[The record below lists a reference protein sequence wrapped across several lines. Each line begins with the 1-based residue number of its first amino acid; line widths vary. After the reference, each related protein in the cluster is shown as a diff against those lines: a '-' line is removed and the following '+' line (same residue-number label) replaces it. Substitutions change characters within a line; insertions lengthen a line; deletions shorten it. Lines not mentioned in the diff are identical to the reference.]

1 MIVKMK
7 HLTLLCMS
15 ASSVRTLEALRD
27 LGCVHVDLTSAASQE
42 VANAKGTLS
51 SAETA
56 VRILAAAAKGKVPSA
71 GAGEVR
77 LTDED
82 LTKKI
87 IDLRSVKS
95 CDLVAAV
102 NEVDAARQKLVDR
115 ANALR
120 NYARKYEPFG
130 DFDPAIA
137 AQLRENGFSI
147 ELAKV
152 LSGIAVSVEDGY
164 AQVLSNDGVNQ
175 YLACISGKTDAKI
188 EADKNAVVER
198 VELPVE
204 KLSAMKHRL
213 MLADEKI
220 SGLTKTLAGT
230 NNRVSSIKDCYP
242 ALKDRI
248 NFAAAEDVLGEQGEV
263 AYIEG
268 WIPYDQLPALRA
280 KAVTESWG
288 ILVRDAKEGENPP
301 TFIRPPKLFRPV
313 AALFDALG
321 IAPAYTEADVS
332 VPFLCYFSIFF
343 AMLVGDGGYGLIILS
358 VTLFAWKKTK
368 PPKNEGHR
376 PAVVRSWLTLMT
388 VFSIFTVIWGALS
401 NAWFGASIPFF
412 NSPVSEWLGDPSYRN
427 MMFLC
432 FTIGVSHLML
442 ARIWN
447 GVCTLNDTVCLSE
460 FGWAGILFFMYWV
473 TNSIVGIFTGAIP
486 AALYVL
492 FGVSLVLV
500 FGFTLKPGELK
511 TRGIELGMMPLSV
524 MSALGDIISYVRLFA
539 VGFASLK
546 VAQNFNDMALGL
558 NLPVY
563 LKIIP
568 MLFILLVG
576 HGLNLAMA
584 GLSVL
589 VHAVRLNTLEF
600 SNHKG
605 ISWSG
610 YRFSPFKKTDL
621 KN

>member
-7 HLTLLCMS
+7 HLTLLCT
-15 ASSVRTLEALRD
+15 ADSSKRTLEELRD
-27 LGCVHVDLTSAASQE
+27 LGCVHVDLTNAASQE
-42 VANAKGTLS
+42 VTEAKGVLS
-51 SAETA
+51 SAEMA
-56 VRILAAAAKGKVPSA
+56 VRILASAAKGKVPSA

-77 LTDED
+77 LADSD
-82 LTKKI
+82 LALSVV
-87 IDLRSVKS
+87 DLHNVKS
-95 CDLVAAV
+95 CDLAAAV
-102 NEVDAARQKLVDR
+102 NEVDAARQKLIDG

-130 DFDPAIA
+130 DFDSALA
-137 AQLRENGFSI
+137 VQLREKGFSI

-152 LSGIAVSVEDGY
+152 LSGATVSVEDGY
-164 AQVLSNDGVNQ
+164 AQVLSDDGANK
-175 YLACISGKTDAKI
+175 YLACISSKVNAKI
-188 EADKNAVVER
+188 EADKNAVVEKID
-198 VELPVE
+198 LPVE
-204 KLSAMKHRL
+204 KLSVMKRRL
-213 MLADEKI
+213 VLAEEKI
-220 SGLTKTLAGT
+220 SELTKNLAEA
-230 NNRVSSIKDCYP
+230 NNRASSIKDCYP
-242 ALKDRI
+242 ALKDKI
-248 NFAAAEDVLGEQGEV
+248 NFAAAEDVLGEQGAV

-268 WIPYDQLPALRA
+268 WIPCDQVPALRA

-288 ILVRDAKEGENPP
+288 ILVRDAKEDETPP

-321 IAPAYTEADVS
+321 IAPAYTETDVS

-343 AMLVGDGGYGLIILS
+343 AMLVGDGAYGLIILAI
-358 VTLFAWKKTK
+358 TLFAWKKTK
-368 PPKNEGHR
+368 LPKGEGHR
-376 PAVVRSWLTLMT
+376 PAIVRSWLTLMT
-388 VFSIFTVIWGALS
+388 VFSVSTVVWGILS
-401 NAWFGASIPFF
+401 NAWFGAPLAFL
-412 NSPVSEWLGDPSYRN
+412 NSPVSEWLGDPSYKN

-447 GVCTLNDTVCLSE
+447 GICTLNDTVCLSE

-486 AALYVL
+486 TVLYVV

-500 FGFTLKPGELK
+500 FGFTLKRNELK
-511 TRGIELGMMPLSV
+511 TRGIELGMMPLNI

-539 VGFASLK
+539 VGLASLK

-558 NLPVY
+558 DLPVY

-568 MLFILLVG
+568 MLIILLVG
-576 HGLNLAMA
+576 HGLNFAMA

-605 ISWSG
+605 ISWAG
-610 YRFSPFKKTDL
+610 YRFSPFKKTNF